1 MEKIVVCIPA
11 YNPTR
16 SLILLLEQLKE
27 HPFLRIVI
35 VNDGSNSKAS
45 EVLEQAKSFRNVEL
59 IHLKQNGGKGK
70 AVKTALKYI
79 MNNFPSI
86 RGVLT
91 CGADGQHYIEDII
104 KVATTSRIF
113 LDGIILGMRD
123 FDSEHLSVIQRI
135 HSQAM
140 AVLFKFL
147 FKKRIVD
154 FQSGLRFLPYHQLSW
169 IKNSPGNSFRF
180 DTNVLIE
187 AIRRKVPIYELPIGK
202 VRMSQSSFLQYDEV
216 IHPKLISEQLLQAY
230 LKKEKLF
237 NKK

>member
-1 MEKIVVCIPA
+1 MEQIIVCIPA

-16 SLILLLEQLKE
+16 SLILLLEQLMDY
-27 HPFLRIVI
+27 PFRRIVI
-35 VNDGSNSKAS
+35 LNDGSDSKS
-45 EVLEQAKSFRNVEL
+45 DEIFEEAKSFNNVDILRLE
-59 IHLKQNGGKGK
+59 QNGGKGK
-70 AVKTALKYI
+70 AIKTALQYI
-79 MNNFPSI
+79 IKNFPSI

-91 CGADGQHYIEDII
+91 CGADGQHHIEDIL

-123 FDSEHLSVIQRI
+123 FDSEHISVIQRI

-147 FKKRIVD
+147 FKRRIVD

-169 IKNSPGNSFRF
+169 IKSSPGDSFRF

-187 AIRRKVPIYELPIGK
+187 AIRREVPIYELPIGK
-202 VRMSQSSFLQYDEV
+202 VRMTQSSFLQYDEV

-230 LKKEKLF
+230 LKKRETF
-237 NKK
+237 